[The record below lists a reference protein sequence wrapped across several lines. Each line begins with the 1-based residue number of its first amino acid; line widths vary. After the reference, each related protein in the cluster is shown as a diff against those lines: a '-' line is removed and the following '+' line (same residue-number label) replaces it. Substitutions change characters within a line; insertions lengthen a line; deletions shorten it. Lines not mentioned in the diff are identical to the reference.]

1 MRKLLAHAQTPAVS
15 IRELRNDVTQELA
28 ATNRPSHGEEFQTI
42 ASMNLRSS
50 VSALEGFVAGSDL
63 SQLIKS
69 IDIPPSYGGPPPIST
84 EAAAN

>member
-28 ATNRPSHGEEFQTI
+28 ALIDRLMAKSPNDRFDEPSK
-42 ASMNLRSS
+42 L